1 MPMSGAFVVMEPP
14 RDAVYAPA
22 PMEVLLEQDA
32 TPLVQIIAT
41 TLRDSVSDA
50 ALARKADRLR
60 GVFVLRSQKDPQA
73 VTMRFDRGKV
83 ELTRGVASDAHVV
96 VTVDLDNMSGPDAPK
111 PQARGALLHLR
122 LALGVSKLLEP
133 KARPWT
139 EYATAFWAFTS
150 ERAGM
155 PDRLRVVCLDD
166 GTALELGGERNGEQY
181 EIHGTAAALVSIFS
195 GNSVFGQDLL
205 DGKVYAI
212 GAMQF
217 ASVMTG
223 SSLAWMMRGAS

>member
-1 MPMSGAFVVMEPP
+1 
-14 RDAVYAPA
+14 
-22 PMEVLLEQDA
+22 MEVQLEPDA
-32 TPLVQIIAT
+32 TPLVRIIAT
-41 TLRDSVSDA
+41 TLRESMSDA
-50 ALARKADRLR
+50 AVARKAARLR

-73 VTMRFDRGKV
+73 VTMRFDRGRV
-83 ELTRGVASDAHVV
+83 ELTRGVATDAQVV

-139 EYATAFWAFTS
+139 EHAPAFWAFAS
-150 ERAGM
+150 ERPGM

-166 GTALELGGERNGEQY
+166 GAALDLGGDRNGQPGSCY
-181 EIHGTAAALVSIFS
+181 EIHGSAPALVSILS

-212 GAMQF
+212 GTLQH
-217 ASVMTG
+217 ASVITG
-223 SSLAWMMRGAS
+223 GFLAWMMRGVP

>member
-1 MPMSGAFVVMEPP
+1 
-14 RDAVYAPA
+14 
-22 PMEVLLEQDA
+22 MEVQLEPDA
-32 TPLVQIIAT
+32 TPLVRIIAT
-41 TLRDSVSDA
+41 TLRDSLSDA
-50 ALARKADRLR
+50 TATQKADRLR

-73 VTMRFDRGKV
+73 VTMRFDRGRV
-83 ELTRGVASDAHVV
+83 ELTRGVAKDAQVV

-122 LALGVSKLLEP
+122 FALGVSKLLEP

-139 EYATAFWAFTS
+139 GHATAFWAFAS
-150 ERAGM
+150 ERPGM

-166 GTALELGGERNGEQY
+166 GTALDLGGDRNGQPSSCY
-181 EIHGTAAALVSIFS
+181 EIHGSATALVSIFS

-212 GAMQF
+212 GSMQH
-217 ASVMTG
+217 ASVITG
-223 SSLAWMMRGAS
+223 SFLAWMMRGAS

>member
-1 MPMSGAFVVMEPP
+1 
-14 RDAVYAPA
+14 
-22 PMEVLLEQDA
+22 MEVLLEPDA
-32 TPLVQIIAT
+32 TPLVRIIAT
-41 TLRDSVSDA
+41 TLRDSVSDPA
-50 ALARKADRLR
+50 VARKADRLR

-83 ELTRGVASDAHVV
+83 ELTRGVARDAQVV

-122 LALGVSKLLEP
+122 FALGVSKLLEP

-139 EYATAFWAFTS
+139 EHAAAFWAFAS
-150 ERAGM
+150 GRPGM

-166 GTALELGGERNGEQY
+166 GSALDLGGDRNGPPGTGY
-181 EIHGTAAALVSIFS
+181 EVHGSAVALTSIFS

-205 DGKVYAI
+205 EGKVYAI

-217 ASVMTG
+217 ASTMTG
-223 SSLAWMMRGAS
+223 ASLAWMMRGAS